1 MQLVTHHRSKGLEW
15 PIVIAMDLE
24 SNIKSR
30 LWGLSVLESNSG
42 FNWSSPLDGRS
53 LQYWPAF
60 FGLKSKDI
68 ELKHSIETGE
78 QGQQARLKTI
88 EETKRLLY
96 VSLTRARDLLILP
109 ILSKKSDDSWLDSL
123 GSDWML
129 PEGESLTLPDGQT
142 IPAQFHEL
150 KESSNAAMPREQQN
164 IYWLDKLP
172 RFNVGKL
179 PKKLSPSYAAPIEG
193 AKIGKIIELGERI
206 PFSGA
211 PDMATFG
218 SCLHAII
225 ATEII
230 HRDMSETR
238 AKRILQDF
246 GMTDFIEPRD
256 AMVAAKRFIDQVD
269 LHYAPIT
276 WHVEYPIQYVNAQA
290 QECKGYIDLAVE
302 TEQGW
307 VIIDHKSS
315 PRKKSE
321 WEDICLTYS
330 GQLSLYRDALTAS
343 GKTVACCWIHFA
355 ITGGLVEI
363 AL

>member
-1 MQLVTHHRSKGLEW
+1 
-15 PIVIAMDLE
+15 
-24 SNIKSR
+24 
-30 LWGLSVLESNSG
+30 
-42 FNWSSPLDGRS
+42 
-53 LQYWPAF
+53 
-60 FGLKSKDI
+60 
-68 ELKHSIETGE
+68 
-78 QGQQARLKTI
+78 
-88 EETKRLLY
+88 
-96 VSLTRARDLLILP
+96 
-109 ILSKKSDDSWLDSL
+109 
-123 GSDWML
+123 
-129 PEGESLTLPDGQT
+129 
-142 IPAQFHEL
+142 
-150 KESSNAAMPREQQN
+150 MPREQQN

-179 PKKLSPSYAAPIEG
+179 PKKLSPSYAAPIKG

-343 GKTVACCWIHFA
+343 GKTVASCWIHFA
-355 ITGGLVEI
+355 ITGGLVSVD
-363 AL
+363 L